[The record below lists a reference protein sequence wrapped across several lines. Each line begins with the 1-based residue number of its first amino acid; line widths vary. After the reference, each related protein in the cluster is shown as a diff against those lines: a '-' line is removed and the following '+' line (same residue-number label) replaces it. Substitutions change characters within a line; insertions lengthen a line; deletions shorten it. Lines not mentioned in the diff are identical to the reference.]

1 MTGTQIAALV
11 RQQTLIED
19 TNVADADLLLLINLG
34 IQEIEA
40 AYPGWPWLE
49 ETAVV
54 GVTDST
60 TTTALPAN
68 FSYAIAL
75 HDIVNDVQL
84 EYMSPSAFFRLFG
97 SRSDEEGNPLVFTI
111 FEGAFHW
118 FPTPA
123 ASDADQLLLYYAETA
138 TTLSTLSD
146 TPAFAAQFHWA
157 LVEYCKWKLYEREE
171 YYDQSERSRIMFASY
186 VQNMV
191 TYYQNRVKREPF
203 MFGDGGPH
211 NTERDNIPWLW
222 TI

>member
-1 MTGTQIAALV
+1 MT
-11 RQQTLIED
+11 
-19 TNVADADLLLLINLG
+19 DADLLIIINQG

-40 AYPGWPWLE
+40 AYAGWPWLE
-49 ETAVV
+49 ETAVI

-60 TTTALPAN
+60 TTTALPAD

-75 HDIVNDVQL
+75 HDIVNDRQL
-84 EYMSPSAFFRLFG
+84 EYMSPSAFLRFFG
-97 SRSDEEGNPLVFTI
+97 NRSDEEGNPEIFTVY
-111 FEGAFHW
+111 EGAFHW

-123 ASDADQLLLYYAETA
+123 ATDADQLLLYYTETA
-138 TTLSTLSD
+138 TVLATLAS

-157 LVEYCKWKLYEREE
+157 LVEYGKWKIYEREE

-191 TYYQNRVKREPF
+191 TYYQNRVKREPIT
-203 MFGDGGPH
+203 FGDGTPVGTH
-211 NTERDNIPWLW
+211 RDNVPWLW